1 MAGCAAKN
9 HERKVGLRE
18 ARDTTLTGE
27 GRSQGV
33 GKFIQGGGT
42 GNSIVW
48 VRNVGPFS
56 VNGKED
62 GEDAHVVPANVH
74 GEESKSI
81 IRWDKADA
89 WGRINT
95 RGSRNPVR

>member
-1 MAGCAAKN
+1 MAVCAEKHHASN
-9 HERKVGLRE
+9 VGLRE
-18 ARDTTLTGE
+18 AKDTTLTGE

-48 VRNVGPFS
+48 VRNMGPFS
-56 VNGKED
+56 VNEKED
-62 GEDAHVVPANVH
+62 REDAHVVPANVH

-95 RGSRNPVR
+95 RGSRNTVR